1 MEFCQIQKEYINKD
15 DLVIGSILG
24 DGCIT
29 KDGRI
34 QIYHSIKQKDYV
46 LWLFE
51 LFNKFFKSKIIY
63 RVCKDHRNGKEY
75 QQIGIRTNVTDYIKL
90 MRMVFYKPEKTINLK
105 QLKKL
110 TPLGLAIWYMD
121 DGSLTFIKKNGIIKG
136 RQIYLCTNCFT
147 YEENQIICDYF
158 NETYNINCNIHKD
171 HGTYR
176 IWMNGENASKFLSIV
191 FPYMPKFMYYKVCYR
206 YFGYKSSLNLCG
218 HKCEAGQCPYNIV

>member
-1 MEFCQIQKEYINKD
+1 MEFCQIKKEYINKD

-90 MRMVFYKPEKTINLK
+90 MRMVLYKPEKTINLK
-105 QLKKL
+105 
-110 TPLGLAIWYMD
+110 
-121 DGSLTFIKKNGIIKG
+121 
-136 RQIYLCTNCFT
+136 
-147 YEENQIICDYF
+147 
-158 NETYNINCNIHKD
+158 
-171 HGTYR
+171 
-176 IWMNGENASKFLSIV
+176 
-191 FPYMPKFMYYKVCYR
+191 
-206 YFGYKSSLNLCG
+206 
-218 HKCEAGQCPYNIV
+218 